1 MCIRFIKWVLKF
13 LNGQMINHQNMFVFG
28 LSGSDK
34 RLKLICIGAK
44 VFVEAIFKVDLFRLL
59 KMDSRKFK

>member
-1 MCIRFIKWVLKF
+1 MCI
-13 LNGQMINHQNMFVFG
+13 MFVFG

-44 VFVEAIFKVDLFRLL
+44 VFVDAIFKVDLFRLL
-59 KMDSRKFK
+59 KMDSRKFKWKIDS